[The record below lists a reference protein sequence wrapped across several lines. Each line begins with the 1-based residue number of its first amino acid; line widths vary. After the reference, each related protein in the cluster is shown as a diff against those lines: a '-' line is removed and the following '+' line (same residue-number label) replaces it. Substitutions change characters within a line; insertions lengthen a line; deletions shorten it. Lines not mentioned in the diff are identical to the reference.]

1 MQQNYHS
8 LKEESS
14 IPFTSN
20 ASDNI
25 AIVAA
30 IENMDEEE
38 VEAICIENIVANI
51 MNQYSDFLVKYY
63 PVLVQEVRSILQT
76 LHLDCTVVDF
86 IFENIASQGENS
98 EYWEV
103 FKHLKGFVQPYTAL

>member
-1 MQQNYHS
+1 MQQNHHS
-8 LKEESS
+8 LKEDSS

-30 IENMDEEE
+30 IKNMDAEE
-38 VEAICIENIVANI
+38 VEAICIENIMANI
-51 MNQYSDFLVKYY
+51 MYQYNTFLEKYY
-63 PVLVQEVRSILQT
+63 PELVQEVRSILQT
-76 LHLDCTVVDF
+76 LHLDCTVGDF
-86 IFENIASQGENS
+86 IFDSVAAQREKS

-103 FKHLKGFVQPYTAL
+103 FKHLKRFVQPYTAL